1 MSKIV
6 LAYSGGLDTSVAIH
20 WLKREKGY
28 DVVAFMAD
36 LGQPGDPAAAIQ
48 RARKIGADA
57 AEVRDLRH
65 RFVKDYVFP
74 ALRANAVYENG
85 YPLNTA
91 LGRPLIASELV
102 RVARERGCRA
112 VAHGCTAKGNDQIRF
127 EAGVAALA
135 PDLEVIAPVR
145 EWSFKSREAEVDYAR
160 EHGIEVPVTR
170 ESPYSID
177 HNLWG
182 VSIEC
187 GDLEDPWRA
196 PPPDAYRLTRAPED
210 APDRPTEIEIGF
222 ERGTPV
228 SLDGRP
234 LDGVALIESL
244 NTIGGENG
252 VGRYDLIEN
261 RVVGI
266 KSREVYEAPAAT
278 ILLAAHRAL
287 ESLTLS
293 RAVMRQQ
300 DHVTRVYSDLIY
312 EGRWFTDLREALDA
326 FLDVTQRFVTGTARV
341 RLFKGQATVT
351 GVKSPYSLYQKRL
364 ATYGTD
370 DAFHH
375 EAAEGFLEIY
385 NLEIKA
391 QGERRARFDADS
403 AADRQP

>member
-1 MSKIV
+1 MAKIV

-28 DVVAFMAD
+28 DVVAFMAG
-36 LGQPGDPAAAIQ
+36 LGQPGDPAGAAE
-48 RARKIGADA
+48 RALEIGAEA
-57 AEVRDLRH
+57 AEVRDLRD
-65 RFVKDYVFP
+65 RFVREYVFP

-91 LGRPLIASELV
+91 LGRPLIVSELV
-102 RVARERGCRA
+102 RVARERGCQA

-135 PDLEVIAPVR
+135 PELHVVAPVR
-145 EWSFKSREAEVDYAR
+145 EWAFKSREAELDYAR

-187 GDLEDPWRA
+187 GDLEDPWQA
-196 PPPDAYRLTRAPED
+196 PPADAYRLTRAPES
-210 APDRPTEIEIGF
+210 APAEPTDIEIRF
-222 ERGTPV
+222 ESGIPV
-228 SLDGRP
+228 ALDRDP
-234 LDGVALIESL
+234 LDGVALIERL
-244 NTIGGENG
+244 NAIGGENG

-293 RAVMRQQ
+293 RDVMRQQ
-300 DHVTRVYSDLIY
+300 DHASRIYSDLIY

-326 FLDVTQRFVTGTARV
+326 FLGVTQRYVTGTVRL

-351 GVKSPYSLYQKRL
+351 GVKSPLSLYRKRL
-364 ATYGTD
+364 ATYGRD
-370 DAFHH
+370 DAFRH
-375 EAAEGFLEIY
+375 EAARGFLEIY
-385 NLEIKA
+385 NLDIRA
-391 QGERRARFDADS
+391 QGERRARFEAGPG
-403 AADRQP
+403 ADRKP